1 MKLEKIITLSEVA
14 QAQKDKLCIVPRIG
28 SFVLGGQI
36 GREETGK
43 RPWGYLGGVERV
55 YLK

>member
-28 SFVLGGQI
+28 SIVLGGQI
-36 GREETGK
+36 GREEIGK
-43 RPWGYLGGVERV
+43 RPWGYLGGVERL